1 MPGPRSRRSSI
12 PVVLAATGLV
22 LTAVAAFSSR
32 RTALARDELLF
43 QNAANTVV
51 NDIERRLDAYIAML
65 LGGAGL
71 FAASE
76 EVRLPEF
83 MAYVDRL
90 QLPQRYPGIQG
101 IGFSR
106 FVARQEKEAVAARL
120 REQGIDFKYWP
131 EQPGQDVHAIIYLEP
146 QDARNRIAIGYDMH
160 SEQERREAMDRARD
174 TGAPAASGRVR
185 LVQELLDPAHTQ
197 SGFLIYVPVYRGPTL
212 PSTVD
217 ERRSRLLGFVY
228 SPFRADDLLGE
239 VVPKTAA
246 PEVLVEVYDGD
257 RSQGRLLHRSADQPP
272 SEPFEYRQMR
282 EFAGRQWTIVLRPG
296 PGFEPTVGYALS
308 SVVVAGI
315 LLSTMVYLIT
325 RTQVRERQ
333 RAERTAEELRRSEE
347 ALRAAN
353 QAKDDFL
360 AVISHELRTPL
371 NAIVGWAQML
381 RKGQVPPDKQVH
393 AIDVIHRNAVAQAML
408 VEDVLDVS
416 RAAAGRLSLT
426 LETVDA
432 AAVLR
437 AAVESIR
444 PTADARQIA
453 VRFDEA
459 AGLGTIRADAARLQQ
474 IAMNL
479 LSNAVKFTPEGGR
492 VEVAAARN
500 GTTVEIR
507 VSDTGIGIEPEF
519 LPLVFDRF
527 RQADTS
533 TTRTH
538 AGLGL
543 GLSIAR
549 HLVELHGGTIS
560 VESPGPGRGSI
571 FTVRLPAG

>member
-1 MPGPRSRRSSI
+1 MPGRRSRRSSI
-12 PVVLAATGLV
+12 PLVLALAGAV
-22 LTAVAAFSSR
+22 LTAVAAYSTR

-43 QNAANTVV
+43 QNAAATVV
-51 NDIERRLDAYIAML
+51 NEIARRLDAYIAML

-83 MAYVDRL
+83 AAYVERL
-90 QLPQRYPGIQG
+90 QLRQRYPGIQG
-101 IGFSR
+101 IGFSQFIR
-106 FVARQEKEAVAARL
+106 TQDKDAVAARL
-120 REQGIDFKYWP
+120 RAAGLSFKYWP
-131 EQPGQDVHAIIYLEP
+131 DQPGQDVHAIVYLEP
-146 QDARNRIAIGYDMH
+146 QDARNRIAIGYDMY
-160 SEQERREAMDRARD
+160 SEKERRLAMDRARD

-185 LVQELLDPAHTQ
+185 LVQELFDPAHPQ
-197 SGFLIYVPVYRGPTL
+197 SGFLIYVPVYTGTTL
-212 PSTVD
+212 PSTIE
-217 ERRSRLLGFVY
+217 ERRANLLGFVY
-228 SPFRADDLLGE
+228 SPFRADDLLRE
-239 VVPKTAA
+239 TVPETAMPVV
-246 PEVLVEVYDGD
+246 LFEVYDGD
-257 RSQGRLLHRSADQPP
+257 PAERRLLHRSSEQLP
-272 SEPFEYRQMR
+272 SAPFVVRQVR
-282 EFAGRQWTIVLRPG
+282 EFAGRQWTLVLRPG
-296 PGFEPTVGYALS
+296 PGFEPTAGYALS
-308 SVVVAGI
+308 SVIVAGM
-315 LLSTMVYLIT
+315 LLSLMVYLIT
-325 RTQVRERQ
+325 RTQVRERH

-353 QAKDDFL
+353 QAKDDFM

-381 RKGQVPPDKQVH
+381 RKGQVPPDKQLH
-393 AIDVIHRNAVAQAML
+393 AIEVIHRNAVTQAML

-426 LETVDA
+426 LAPVDV

-437 AAVESIR
+437 AAVESMR
-444 PTADARQIA
+444 PSAEARQLTL
-453 VRFDEA
+453 RFEA
-459 AGLGTIRADAARLQQ
+459 TGLGTIRADAARLQQ

-492 VEVAAARN
+492 IEVGAARN

-519 LPLVFDRF
+519 LPQVFDRF

-533 TTRTH
+533 TTRAH

-549 HLVELHGGTIS
+549 HLVELHGGTIAA
-560 VESPGPGRGSI
+560 ESAGLGHGST